1 MGRGRVEG
9 WGRLDV
15 LGKGRGVGKYCGRV
29 EVLGRLDVLENG
41 RGMGKVRCIGEGSR
55 CWEG

>member
-1 MGRGRVEG
+1 M
-9 WGRLDV
+9 
-15 LGKGRGVGKYCGRV
+15 YCGRV

-41 RGMGKVRCIGEGSR
+41 RGVGKVRCIGEGSR